1 MGAGV
6 PRRTSR
12 LRAALIALPFV
23 CAFAACGETR
33 HAPGEACLRGDDC
46 LSGFCTDRICVAA
59 PPLGKPQT
67 GGTTDAGSAPDDAS
81 GSSADGASTDARVD

>member
-1 MGAGV
+1 VLA
-6 PRRTSR
+6 RRSQKR
-12 LRAALIALPFV
+12 SPLVGPIALLVGFT
-23 CAFAACGETR
+23 AIIACGETR

-67 GGTTDAGSAPDDAS
+67 GGSADADVGPQDAS
-81 GSSADGASTDARVD
+81 VAADGASADARGD